1 MELSLTDTR
10 PSGSAPDVKNA
21 RYVCHPQRPPCLAS
35 RLGRADVGYSSLQ
48 VRCNRVLP
56 RCDRCITHDAECVYP
71 ERAKRRPQRPP
82 PEHPTYVVRGGETVS
97 DPLSS
102 ALPMIVKLI
111 VT

>member
-21 RYVCHPQRPPCLAS
+21 RYVCHPQRP
-35 RLGRADVGYSSLQ
+35 
-48 VRCNRVLP
+48 VLP